1 MNHSI
6 NFNVEYEILGKKNKQ
21 KKFTTQIQAHD
32 LELSIGEKGMTLSNH
47 KVPFKSF
54 VKNFGSLLAKLFGA
68 TSVEPLKYASGGA
81 TSAYTVASFLN
92 VSEAALSVSRARRG
106 IFIGDKG
113 ANSFN
118 GASLGA
124 ITTGTSVSLWAITG
138 NVQNSVQKGDT
149 WLKRR
154 LEADT
159 TSADTGITYGS
170 NSVIMENDTTV
181 KITRRFYNGSG
192 KTVKVNEIG
201 LGGSRTNAVALAAI
215 VLLARDTMAYDISVL
230 DGQYIDIS
238 YRFTVTSGLTNNFVV
253 MLANLLSG
261 TLGKYS
267 YLNANGS
274 SDTLTSAV
282 KFYIN
287 RAVGDDSYG
296 IHIGQTNEA
305 GISSYDYKLENQWAH
320 GTTEPYFA
328 YSDTNY
334 IDNLNTSNAT
344 TKFGFYRDFTC
355 KGTSSKEVAEAGIAL
370 QSEAAKG
377 IYIARFPINGIVCNP
392 EDVLRVSVYF
402 DFPVSTTTYVTE
414 GS

>member
-6 NFNVEYEILGKKNKQ
+6 NFNVEYEILGKKNKTN
-21 KKFTTQIQAHD
+21 KFTTQIQAHD

-68 TSVEPLKYASGGA
+68 TSVEPLKYASGA
-81 TSAYTVASFLN
+81 TTGAYTVASFMN
-92 VSEAALSVSRARRG
+92 VSEAALTASRARRG
-106 IFIGDKG
+106 IYIGDKG
-113 ANSFN
+113 ANSYN

-138 NVQNSVQKGDT
+138 NVQNSVQKGDN

-159 TSADTGITYGS
+159 TSADTGIVYGA
-170 NSVIMENDTTV
+170 NSVVMENDTTV

-201 LGGSRTNAVALAAI
+201 LGGTRTTAVVLSAI
-215 VLLARDTMAYDISVL
+215 VLLARDTTAYDVSVL
-230 DGQYIDIS
+230 TGQYIDIS
-238 YRFTVTSGLTNNFVV
+238 YRFTVASGLTNNFVV

-267 YLNANGS
+267 YINNAGS
-274 SDTLTSAV
+274 TNTLTTAT
-282 KFYIN
+282 KFSMN
-287 RAVGDDSYG
+287 RTGGDDTYG
-296 IHIGQTNEA
+296 IHIGETNEA

-320 GTTEPYFA
+320 GTTEPFFA
-328 YSDTNY
+328 YSATNY
-334 IDNLNTSNAT
+334 IDNLNTSNST

-355 KGTSSKEVAEAGIAL
+355 KGTSSKEVAEAGIFL
-370 QSEAAKG
+370 QSEEAKG
-377 IYIARFPINGIVCNP
+377 ICVARFPINGIVCNP

>member
-6 NFNVEYEILGKKNKQ
+6 NFNVKYEILDKK
-21 KKFTTQIQAHD
+21 KKSKEFTTKIQAHD

-54 VKNFGSLLAKLFGA
+54 VRNFGLLMSKVFGSGSLG
-68 TSVEPLKYASGGA
+68 SLKYASGGA
-81 TSAYTVASFLN
+81 TTVYTATNFLT
-92 VSEAALSVSRARRG
+92 VSEAALSASRARRG
-106 IFIGDKG
+106 IYIGDKG

-159 TSADTGITYGS
+159 ASADTGITYGS

-201 LGGSRTNAVALAAI
+201 LGGSKTTTGLAAI

-238 YRFTVTSGLTNNFVV
+238 YRFTVASGLTNNFIV

-261 TLGKYS
+261 TLSKYS
-267 YLNANGS
+267 YTNTNGAP
-274 SDTLTSAV
+274 DTLTTLS
-282 KFYIN
+282 KFSLN
-287 RAVGDDSYG
+287 QVATQDSWG
-296 IHIGQTNEA
+296 IIIGQTNEA
-305 GISSYDYKLENQWAH
+305 GISSYDYKLENEYSH
-320 GTTEPYFA
+320 GATEPYFDYGA
-328 YSDTNY
+328 TEVINN
-334 IDNLNTSNAT
+334 IDTSNST
-344 TKFGFYRDFTC
+344 TKFGFFRDFTC
-355 KGTSSKEVAEAGIAL
+355 KGTSSKEVAEAGLAL
-370 QSEAAKG
+370 ESETAKP
-377 IYIARFPINGIVCNP
+377 IFIARFPINGIVCNP

>member
-6 NFNVEYEILGKKNKQ
+6 NFNVKYEILDKK
-21 KKFTTQIQAHD
+21 KKTKEFSTKIQAHD

-54 VKNFGSLLAKLFGA
+54 VRNFGLLMSKIFGSGSLG
-68 TSVEPLKYASGGA
+68 SLKYASGGA
-81 TSAYTVASFLN
+81 TTVYTATNFLT
-92 VSEAALSVSRARRG
+92 VIEAALSASRARRG
-106 IFIGDKG
+106 IYIGDKG
-113 ANSFN
+113 ANSIN

-159 TSADTGITYGS
+159 TSADTGITYGT
-170 NSVIMENDTTV
+170 NSVVMENDTTV

-201 LGGSRTNAVALAAI
+201 LGGSKTTTGLAAI
-215 VLLARDTMAYDISVL
+215 VLLARDTTAYDVSVL
-230 DGQYIDIS
+230 TGQYIDIT
-238 YRFTVTSGLTNNFVV
+238 YRFTVASGLTNNFIV

-261 TLGKYS
+261 TISKYS
-267 YLNANGS
+267 YINTNGAP
-274 SDTLTSAV
+274 DTLTTLA
-282 KFYIN
+282 KFSLN
-287 RAVGDDSYG
+287 QVATQDSWG
-296 IHIGQTNEA
+296 IIIGQTNEA
-305 GISSYDYKLENQWAH
+305 GISSYDYKLENEYSH
-320 GTTEPYFA
+320 GATEPYFDYGA
-328 YSDTNY
+328 TEVINN
-334 IDNLNTSNAT
+334 IDTSNST

-355 KGTSSKEVAEAGIAL
+355 KGTSSKEVAEAGLAL
-370 QSEAAKG
+370 ESETAKP
-377 IYIARFPINGIVCNP
+377 IFIARFPINGIVCNP